1 MRRFV
6 PVVLIAS
13 CASSEP
19 DVTTAKI
26 ESLEYAVPAGWKAR
40 DLSNPN
46 NGAMFEWTPDGANE
60 RKESLVVS
68 RVPQP
73 ALAKSRPHLR
83 RVLGKATQAL
93 PLASFHQPT
102 PFVTRGGLSG
112 VRTEGRFTPPGKA
125 EPYHRTHAVLADK
138 ESLVHV
144 LYTARDPDREHIG
157 VVLDGFK
164 AGE

>member
-6 PVVLIAS
+6 PVVLIAA

-73 ALAKSRPHLR
+73 ALRSRARISGACSARQR
-83 RVLGKATQAL
+83 RRFLSPASTNPL
-93 PLASFHQPT
+93 PS
-102 PFVTRGGLSG
+102 
-112 VRTEGRFTPPGKA
+112 
-125 EPYHRTHAVLADK
+125 
-138 ESLVHV
+138 
-144 LYTARDPDREHIG
+144 
-157 VVLDGFK
+157 
-164 AGE
+164 